1 MDVAGSQLLRAANWC
16 RQSTVA
22 SSRCR
27 QPTVASSGPLP
38 AADAR
43 GFTRLTH
50 PTPPRQMAADKA
62 AAAVDAEV
70 DAEEVDILAGM
81 GLSAEEVT
89 FPITIPSSSSSHPH
103 HHLFISS
110 SRRHL
115 IPRSAG
121 GGGGQG
127 AGDPARQARALAAGG
142 EPGGTSFSVY
152 RHLCSRTHTRRP
164 TDEGDLSR
172 ERVNCRTVAGGGR
185 GRGRGGRDRRR
196 HRGRAGPGVMA
207 PSR

>member
-115 IPRSAG
+115 IPRVGRRRRRARCRRSSAASSRVG
-121 GGGGQG
+121 SWRR
-127 AGDPARQARALAAGG
+127 ARRYI
-142 EPGGTSFSVY
+142 F
-152 RHLCSRTHTRRP
+152 
-164 TDEGDLSR
+164 LSR
-172 ERVNCRTVAGGGR
+172 GISAPAPTPGARRTRVICRAKG
-185 GRGRGGRDRRR
+185 
-196 HRGRAGPGVMA
+196 
-207 PSR
+207 